1 MGHDNGTDAGL
12 SPTMARGPKED
23 VLVLCYHA
31 LSDAWE
37 SELAVSPAA
46 LVRQLEDL
54 MRRGYEP
61 VTFTRA
67 VTDPPHGRVVAVT
80 FDDAYRS
87 VHQLGLPALERLGV
101 PATVFAPTAF
111 VGSERPMRW
120 AGIDHWDA
128 SVHRAELGCMSWE
141 QLRELATS
149 GWEVGSHTRSHPRL
163 PELGDEEL
171 TTELRESKEE
181 LEAGLGLPCTSLAYP
196 YGACDERVVAAA
208 QRTGYRAAASLTRLP
223 HAPEPLR
230 WPRVGVYPENPHWL
244 FRAKV
249 SPPLRRLAIALG

>member
-1 MGHDNGTDAGL
+1 MF
-12 SPTMARGPKED
+12 SPAMARAPKED

-31 LSDAWE
+31 LSQAWE

-46 LVRQLEDL
+46 LTRQVRDL
-54 MRRGYEP
+54 LARGYEP

-67 VTDPPHGRVVAVT
+67 VTDPPGGRVVAVT

-87 VHQLGLPALERLGV
+87 VHQHGLPALERLGV
-101 PATVFAPTAF
+101 PATVFAPTDF

-128 SVHRAELGCMSWE
+128 SVHRAELGCMSWD
-141 QLRELATS
+141 QLRDLVS
-149 GWEVGSHTRSHPRL
+149 RGWEVGSHSRSHPRL
-163 PELGDEEL
+163 PELGDDAL
-171 TTELRESKEE
+171 AAELRESKEQ
-181 LEAGLGLPCTSLAYP
+181 LEVGLGLPCTSLAYP

-208 QRTGYRAAASLTRLP
+208 QRAGYSAAATLTRFP
-223 HAPEPLR
+223 HAPETLR
-230 WPRVGVYPENPHWL
+230 WPRVGVYPENSHWL

-249 SPPLRRLAIALG
+249 SPPLRRLATALG